1 MRGWTFID
9 DDSIPS
15 DHYDENGDLTFKGEI
30 REKMIEELVN
40 KWNLIDKEIERRSF
54 MSEDERDDYN
64 DYLSCLA
71 EDYGDDQLDKFLKKN
86 PNTPETEYR
95 SLRHR
100 FEDEFYEQQK
110 KKEEKI
116 YQEKEVVMELLSD
129 MGVRMM
135 RPYEHWNEDE
145 KYMEYMENRYSYDD
159 DYR

>member
-1 MRGWTFID
+1 MRGWTFIND
-9 DDSIPS
+9 EAPS

-30 REKMIEELVN
+30 REKIIAELVN
-40 KWNLIDKEIERRSF
+40 KWNLLHQEIERRSF
-54 MSEDERDDYN
+54 MSDYEQDDYQ
-64 DYLSCLA
+64 DYLASIV
-71 EDYGDDQLDKFLKKN
+71 EDYTCDALDEYLKKH
-86 PNTPETEYR
+86 PETPKSEYNDLIR
-95 SLRHR
+95 K
-100 FEDEFYEQQK
+100 FTDEFYEQEK
-110 KKEEKI
+110 KKEDRI